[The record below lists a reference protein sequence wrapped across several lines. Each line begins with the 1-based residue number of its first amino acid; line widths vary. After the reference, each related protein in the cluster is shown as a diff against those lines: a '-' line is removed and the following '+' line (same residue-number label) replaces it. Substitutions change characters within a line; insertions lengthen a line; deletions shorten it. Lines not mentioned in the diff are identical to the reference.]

1 MEPVSILIM
10 YAAVKF
16 PIITTILLLMGM
28 VRVVNKP
35 LFAILHYLVL
45 VTPWKQDDV
54 YLDKVESSKA
64 YKAFC
69 FVLDWVTSIKLNPK
83 K

>member
-1 MEPVSILIM
+1 MELIIM
-10 YAAVKF
+10 FAASKF
-16 PIITTILLLMGM
+16 PFITSALVIVGF
-28 VRVVNKP
+28 VRLINKP

-45 VTPWKQDDV
+45 MTPFNADDM
-54 YLDKVESSKA
+54 YLNKVESSKA

-69 FVLDWVTSIKLNPK
+69 FVLDWITSIKLNPK